1 MALRRSDTDDTEKML
16 THTQSFN
23 PPKIP
28 PHTNTNM
35 TNDGN
40 GANGTNGNGEI
51 SCDDILQN
59 CISAELDEVL
69 TRCSFKVNQRLLL
82 RDLFVSNIA
91 SPFLLAPAV
100 VSQAV
105 SGSLLIPT
113 PSLSPNVSSALIAGA
128 TANLP
133 PSVTATANS
142 TATNT
147 NTATANTIANSTNT
161 NTNNVTNSNAASVGM
176 NVNVST
182 TTALPTDL
190 IANTSTS
197 TDPVTGSGSSSGSGS
212 GSATVSTTAHAGNSG
227 SNSGSGSGSSS
238 TATSASA
245 SKLKSNIFNNSVPP
259 RRRPPIPS
267 LSVVIKKDSGSNV
280 GIGDVPHTASSSSSV
295 SAPVPTV
302 LQNAVKVIRI
312 LHFSV

>member
-23 PPKIP
+23 PSKIP

-35 TNDGN
+35 MNDG
-40 GANGTNGNGEI
+40 NGTNGNGEI
-51 SCDDILQN
+51 SCNDILQN

-147 NTATANTIANSTNT
+147 NTATANTIANSTNI
-161 NTNNVTNSNAASVGM
+161 NTHNVTNSNAASVGM

-227 SNSGSGSGSSS
+227 SNSGSGSGSGSSS

-245 SKLKSNIFNNSVPP
+245 NKLKSNIFNNSVPP

-295 SAPVPTV
+295 SAPVPTL
-302 LQNAVKVIRI
+302 LQNAVKVSRI